1 MATIAATSSATPSLQ
16 SVLNKSRVE
25 QARREADQA
34 EAKAQTL
41 RSEADTQERIA
52 QEGQDKVRSLTAQG
66 RQQDATYMSA
76 IKSRS
81 AVVPKQTQDFL
92 ERLYQA
98 TSQAFASKGNALK
111 SQAHAAPVLNGI
123 GQFTG
128 RIVNLQ
134 A

>member
-1 MATIAATSSATPSLQ
+1 MGTIAATSSATQSLQ
-16 SVLNKSRVE
+16 SALNKSRIE

-41 RSEADTQERIA
+41 RSEADAQERLA
-52 QEGQDKVRSLTAQG
+52 QEGQDNVRSLTAQD

-76 IKSRS
+76 IKARS
-81 AVVPKQTQDFL
+81 AVVPAKTQDFL
-92 ERLYQA
+92 ERLYKA
-98 TSQAFASKGNALK
+98 TNQAFANGGNALK
-111 SQAHAAPVLNGI
+111 TSVDAAPVLNGV

>member
-16 SVLNKSRVE
+16 SVLNQSRVE

-98 TSQAFASKGNALK
+98 TSQTFASKGNALK
-111 SQAHAAPVLNGI
+111 SQANAGPVLNGV

>member
-41 RSEADTQERIA
+41 RSEADLQERIA
-52 QEGQDKVRSLTAQG
+52 QEGQDKVRALTAQG

-76 IKSRS
+76 LKSQS

-98 TSQAFASKGNALK
+98 TSQAFASKGNPLK
-111 SQAHAAPVLNGI
+111 SQAHAAPVLNGV

>member
-1 MATIAATSSATPSLQ
+1 MGTIAATNSATQSLQ
-16 SVLNKSRVE
+16 SALNKSRIE

-41 RSEADTQERIA
+41 RSEADAQERLA
-52 QEGQDKVRSLTAQG
+52 QEGQDNVRSLTAQG
-66 RQQDATYMSA
+66 RQQDATYMY
-76 IKSRS
+76 K
-81 AVVPKQTQDFL
+81 
-92 ERLYQA
+92 A
-98 TSQAFASKGNALK
+98 TNQAFANGGNALK
-111 SQAHAAPVLNGI
+111 TSVDAAPVLNGV